1 MPDIEKERTQFEH
14 FMKMTGC
21 VFDSPIYRD
30 KPDVFAIKGGHKYGI
45 ELTEGC
51 PEEFH
56 RARIISRQNGMNS
69 FCSSA
74 LEDNSKD
81 TKRNNSELLKAI
93 SDADFVRT
101 ELSAVSWANRIAQRI
116 KRKAELL
123 KSGEIERFDQNWLVV
138 IDAASSFGGLEHEF
152 YRVALMAALDA
163 PHLKT
168 PEFDITYVVC
178 LRDIFII
185 DKGRVIGARK
195 E

>member
-1 MPDIEKERTQFEH
+1 MR
-14 FMKMTGC
+14 
-21 VFDSPIYRD
+21 
-30 KPDVFAIKGGHKYGI
+30 
-45 ELTEGC
+45 
-51 PEEFH
+51 
-56 RARIISRQNGMNS
+56 S

-74 LEDNSKD
+74 LEDNSKV

-93 SDADFVRT
+93 SGSDFVRT

-138 IDAASSFGGLEHEF
+138 IDSGSSFGGLENEF
-152 YRVALMAALDA
+152 YRIALMSALGA
-163 PHLKT
+163 PHLKA
-168 PEFDITYVVC
+168 PEFDVTYVVC

-185 DKGRVIGARK
+185 DKARVIGARK